1 MIMDNVS
8 VWLPAWLAG
17 CLVMLTHVPLG
28 QRVLQQGVIFLD
40 LAIAQAAGLG
50 VIIAYALEFNT
61 HGLMLQLIALASALT
76 MAYIFTQL
84 EKRAAAHLEAWI
96 GCSFVITASIGLW
109 ILSGNAHA
117 AEHLR
122 DILMG
127 QILWVT
133 PLQLTTTMAYYLL
146 AALLLTVKRK
156 HFYLLFAICITGA
169 VQLVGIYLVFATLI
183 MPALATTY
191 LQNTKMQ
198 LWVGYGLCLFAYS
211 FGMAFSYWF
220 DAPASPMIVLVMA
233 LGAITLLAVHRLQ
246 QSWQGA

>member
-1 MIMDNVS
+1 MIMDNTG

-61 HGLMLQLIALASALT
+61 HGIMLQLIALASALG

-84 EKRAAAHLEAWI
+84 EKKAAMHLEAWI

-133 PLQLTTTMAYYLL
+133 PLQLATTIAYYLL
-146 AALLLTVKRK
+146 ATLLLSLKRK

-183 MPALATTY
+183 MPALATAY
-191 LQNTKMQ
+191 LHNPKMQ

-211 FGMAFSYWF
+211 FGMTLSYLF

-233 LGAITLLAVHRLQ
+233 LSAMTLLTVQRVRK
-246 QSWQGA
+246 SWQGA